1 MNLKDYLKTKNITP
15 TMLSRML
22 CISRSTIYNWI
33 NGMRPHKRIARIVE
47 KSTKGEV
54 KLKDMGHDNN

>member
-1 MNLKDYLKTKNITP
+1 
-15 TMLSRML
+15 
-22 CISRSTIYNWI
+22 
-33 NGMRPHKRIARIVE
+33 MRPHKRIARIVE